1 MTFQTTPNLPW
12 IFPDQAYH
20 MNHRGTIPEIAM
32 RPLDALVGSPSSWS
46 EEARK
51 VAMDRVRNTQKAKLG
66 MEGKLNTT
74 ERSQRYERP
83 ASRSAVPNGVFHG
96 SPMEYVTSGG
106 LRGGVITT
114 KEGQEWL
121 AKRLKQRI
129 EEYNNL
135 SSGTPVKQEPIP
147 VSPYTEVDTILNQL
161 FTYFSAGSF
170 TSNVSVE
177 VNKLLQGLLKIG
189 SLVTPSQ
196 LAKYSTIVGKLI
208 ESIRPYF
215 NDESGR
221 LELFGADFTPND
233 ERKRLIDQIYKSL
246 ELCDQVIREIARTI
260 YESQPSREQVM
271 ASLNTRL
278 LSSQVATYDPTKY
291 GVVRRE
297 GVQNVEPLPMGRTFE
312 GEPPREVQREFPRPT
327 GRELPAPRTLVREEP
342 AGDFVP
348 FVDEAAPAPAQEA
361 GPLADLEEITGRM
374 EGLGKRRG
382 RPRKH

>member
-177 VNKLLQGLLKIG
+177 VNKLLQGLL
-189 SLVTPSQ
+189 
-196 LAKYSTIVGKLI
+196 
-208 ESIRPYF
+208 
-215 NDESGR
+215 
-221 LELFGADFTPND
+221 
-233 ERKRLIDQIYKSL
+233 
-246 ELCDQVIREIARTI
+246 
-260 YESQPSREQVM
+260 
-271 ASLNTRL
+271 
-278 LSSQVATYDPTKY
+278 
-291 GVVRRE
+291 
-297 GVQNVEPLPMGRTFE
+297 
-312 GEPPREVQREFPRPT
+312 
-327 GRELPAPRTLVREEP
+327 
-342 AGDFVP
+342 
-348 FVDEAAPAPAQEA
+348 
-361 GPLADLEEITGRM
+361 
-374 EGLGKRRG
+374 
-382 RPRKH
+382 

>member
-32 RPLDALVGSPSSWS
+32 RPLDSLVGSPSSWS

-135 SSGTPVKQEPIP
+135 SSGTPVKQEAIP

-170 TSNVSVE
+170 TSNVSTE

-196 LAKYSTIVGKLI
+196 LAKYSTIVGKLLAT
-208 ESIRPYF
+208 IRPSVGVEHGTIRGF
-215 NDESGR
+215 TFENTEER
-221 LELFGADFTPND
+221 L
-233 ERKRLIDQIYKSL
+233 RIVDQIYKSL
-246 ELCDQVIREIARTI
+246 QLCDQVIKEIARTI

-278 LSSQVATYDPTKY
+278 LGSQTIAYNPT
-291 GVVRRE
+291 VVGPERQQE
-297 GVQNVEPLPMGRTFE
+297 VQDVEPVSMGRTFE
-312 GEPPREVQREFPRPT
+312 GQPPREVQRQFNPRSPT
-327 GRELPAPRTLVREEP
+327 VTPFASEEP
-342 AGDFVP
+342 AGEITRFSP
-348 FVDEAAPAPAQEA
+348 PPTAPEVEE

>member
-170 TSNVSVE
+170 TSNVSTE

-189 SLVTPSQ
+189 SLVTPGQ

-208 ESIRPYF
+208 ATIRPSVGVEHGTIRGF
-215 NDESGR
+215 TFENTEER
-221 LELFGADFTPND
+221 L
-233 ERKRLIDQIYKSL
+233 RIVDQIYKSL
-246 ELCDQVIREIARTI
+246 QLCDQVIKEIARTI
-260 YESQPSREQVM
+260 YESQSAREQVM

-278 LSSQVATYDPTKY
+278 LGSQTIAYNPT
-291 GVVRRE
+291 VVGPERQQE
-297 GVQNVEPLPMGRTFE
+297 VQDVEPVSMGRTFE
-312 GEPPREVQREFPRPT
+312 GQPPREVQRQFNPRVPT
-327 GRELPAPRTLVREEP
+327 VTPFASEEP
-342 AGDFVP
+342 AGEITRFSP
-348 FVDEAAPAPAQEA
+348 PPTAPAQEA